1 MNNTLFSFPKPE
13 NEPVLGYAPGSPERK
28 KIREALNEVY
38 NWKNFEICPI
48 IGGKKIKTKE
58 TGTIVMPT
66 ENKHVLA
73 KYYKVTEKEVKMAI
87 DAAMKAHEEWANT
100 PWIERASVM
109 LKIATLISGK
119 YRWLINAATM
129 LGQGKTTMQAEID
142 SACELVDFLRYNAYY
157 ASQIYSDQPCSDKG
171 TLNYMTYRPLEGF
184 VFAITP
190 FNFTSIASNL
200 CLSPVLMGNTCIW
213 KPSTTAML
221 SNYILMD
228 IYKEAGLPDGV
239 VNFLPGSGSLI
250 GKVAFANENL
260 AGVHFTGGTKTFN
273 GFWKSIGDNI
283 ANYRTYP
290 KIVGETGGKDF
301 IFAHS
306 SANAAQVATAIVRGA
321 FEFQGQ
327 KCSAASRAYVPKS
340 MWPEVKEIV
349 GKMLAEIKVGDVRDF
364 SAFVNAVI
372 DEASF
377 DNCMNY
383 INHAKKSED
392 AEIVFGGEGDK
403 SVGWFIQPTVILAKK
418 PDYKSMC
425 EEIFGPIITI
435 YVYDDKDY
443 EKTLH
448 LCDETSPYALTGA
461 IFATDRKALR
471 TGADILKYAAG
482 NIYYNDKPTGAV
494 VGQQPF
500 GGARAS
506 GTNDKAG
513 SYLNL
518 IRWTSPQAIKETF
531 DPASNYSYPFVSNE
545 DNPYVVEKAVK
556 DVAKAADKAVAKAK
570 ATVKAAAKTVKA
582 AAKKPAAKKN

>member
-1 MNNTLFSFPKPE
+1 MNNTIFSFPKPE
-13 NEPVLGYAPGSPERK
+13 NEPVLGYKPGSAERK
-28 KIREALNEVY
+28 EIRKALDELY
-38 NWKNFEICPI
+38 NVVTDIPAI
-48 IGGKKIKTKE
+48 IGGQEVRTGE
-58 TGTIVMPT
+58 TGTVVMPT
-66 ENKHVLA
+66 ENHHVLA
-73 KYYKVTEKEVKMAI
+73 KYYKVGEKEVQMAI
-87 DAAMKAHEEWANT
+87 EAAMKAHEEWANT
-100 PWIERASVM
+100 PWIDRASVM
-109 LKIATLISGK
+109 QKIATLICGK

-142 SACELVDFLRYNAYY
+142 SACELADFLRYNAYY

-171 TLNYMTYRPLEGF
+171 TLNYVTYRPLEGF

-200 CLSPVLMGNTCIW
+200 CLSPVLMGNVCIW
-213 KPSTTAML
+213 KPSTTALL
-221 SNYILMD
+221 SNYLLMK

-239 VNFLPGSGSLI
+239 VNFLPGSGSTI
-250 GKVAFANENL
+250 GKVAFANPNL
-260 AGVHFTGGTKTFN
+260 AGVHFTGSTGTFN
-273 GFWKSIGDNI
+273 SFWKSIGDNI

-301 IFAHS
+301 IFVHK
-306 SANAAQVATAIVRGA
+306 SADADQVATAIVRGA

-327 KCSAASRAYVPKS
+327 KCSAASRAYVPAS
-340 MWPEVKEIV
+340 LWPAVKELV
-349 GKMLAEIKVGDVRDF
+349 GKMMAEIKMGDVRNF
-364 SAFVNAVI
+364 GAFVNAVI

-377 DNCMNY
+377 DNNMRY
-383 INHAKKSED
+383 IEHAKQSPD
-392 AEIVFGGEGDK
+392 AEIVFGGHGDK
-403 SVGWFIQPTVILAKK
+403 SQGWFIEPTVILAKTPK
-418 PDYKSMC
+418 YKSMC

-435 YVYDDKDY
+435 YVYDDDKY
-443 EKTLH
+443 EETLH

-461 IFATDRKALR
+461 IFANDRKALR
-471 TGADILKYAAG
+471 QGAEILKYAAG

-531 DPASNYSYPFVSNE
+531 DPAHDYKYPFISNAE
-545 DNPYVVEKAVK
+545 
-556 DVAKAADKAVAKAK
+556 
-570 ATVKAAAKTVKA
+570 
-582 AAKKPAAKKN
+582 